1 MKILNVLITT
11 FKNTILAAVGFEPTP
26 PKRLVPKTSALDH
39 SAIQPIWICL
49 TGRNRTIDLGI
60 SAVDQ
65 LQSPALPTELRWEVC
80 ALVAQ
85 LAALRSY
92 EPMVQGSSPCRS
104 IMFLHGFDPCT
115 SQKYSDPGSNRAPTA
130 C

>member
-1 MKILNVLITT
+1 MTSTLLTVRLFIITKPLWRSWQRVGLIT
-11 FKNTILAAVGFEPTP
+11 LRSRVRP
-26 PKRLVPKTSALDH
+26 PPEALF
-39 SAIQPIWICL
+39 IQIK
-49 TGRNRTIDLGI
+49 
-60 SAVDQ
+60 
-65 LQSPALPTELRWEVC
+65 